1 MLAVVLADV
10 GCRAL
15 GAGIGR
21 GAVVISERARPK
33 TRPVIMHEAYLV
45 RQSVVANM
53 MMVVVSMMM
62 VVVNSCLRDA
72 WRAGQGAYK

>member
-1 MLAVVLADV
+1 
-10 GCRAL
+10 
-15 GAGIGR
+15 
-21 GAVVISERARPK
+21 
-33 TRPVIMHEAYLV
+33 
-45 RQSVVANM
+45 M